1 MKDFEN
7 LIRMRLVEE
16 GYSLS
21 EATNQTIAR
30 LSSLKGKSL
39 ELLKDWLS
47 NNLPV
52 EFDPINGIDSTYLR
66 NNLGMKEPAI
76 IIAYEMLL
84 REPEENSNYF
94 KELAKGRNL
103 FTPNKN
109 L

>member
-52 EFDPINGIDSTYLR
+52 EFDSINGINGTYLR
-66 NNLGMKEPAI
+66 NNLGLKEPAI
-76 IIAYEMLL
+76 IIAYEMLI
-84 REPEENSNYF
+84 REPEENSKYF
-94 KELAKGRNL
+94 KELVKGRNL
-103 FTPNKN
+103 FKPNKN
-109 L
+109 

>member
-1 MKDFEN
+1 MNDFEN

-16 GYSLS
+16 GYTIS
-21 EATNQTIAR
+21 ETTNQTIAR

-52 EFDPINGIDSTYLR
+52 EFDSINGIDATYLR
-66 NNLGMKEPAI
+66 NNLEMKEPAI
-76 IIAYEMLL
+76 IIAYEMLI
-84 REPEENSNYF
+84 REPEENSKYF
-94 KELAKGRNL
+94 KELVKGRNL
-103 FTPNKN
+103 FKPIKS

>member
-1 MKDFEN
+1 MRDFEN

-16 GYSLS
+16 GYKLS
-21 EATNQTIAR
+21 EAINQTISR
-30 LSSLKGKSL
+30 LSNLKGKSL

-47 NNLPV
+47 NDAPV
-52 EFDPINGIDSTYLR
+52 NFDPINDIDGEYLR

-76 IIAYEMLL
+76 IIAYEMLV
-84 REPEENSNYF
+84 REPEKNSKYF
-94 KELAKGRNL
+94 KELVKGRNL